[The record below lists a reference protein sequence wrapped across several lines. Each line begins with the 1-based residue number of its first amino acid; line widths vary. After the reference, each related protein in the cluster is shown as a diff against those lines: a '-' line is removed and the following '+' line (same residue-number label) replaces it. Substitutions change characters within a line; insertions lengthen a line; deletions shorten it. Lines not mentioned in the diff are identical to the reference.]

1 MDKSTLAVRGR
12 RALVA
17 LGLGLVAGGCGS
29 EGEGGSGID
38 QGGSGGKG
46 GSGGT
51 THIIP
56 MGGTSGTGQGGS
68 GGTGGPYMLPPGFT
82 PGRSG
87 GFQLG
92 DEITGTAGA
101 AGTAGTAGSNGNG
114 MGCGTTLRGVVRD
127 FRAGDEDGGHPD
139 FETFT
144 GQGDQG
150 MVDEALG
157 ADFKPVYTDD
167 DDGDTPYTT
176 TEENFDQWYVTL
188 DDVNRAYE
196 LRLSFEPQGNGLF
209 TFDSNMFFPL
219 DDEGFGNEGNN
230 HNFHFTTEVH
240 TVFRYRGGETFAF
253 TGDDDLW
260 VFINGRLAIDLG
272 GLHSAQSLEID
283 LDDEADTLGITPG
296 NDYRLELFHAE
307 RHTNESN
314 FRVDTTLEFVDC
326 GIIVPDPPR

>member
-1 MDKSTLAVRGR
+1 MDQSSLVFRAGRAVPLLG
-12 RALVA
+12 LCVA
-17 LGLGLVAGGCGS
+17 LGGCGS
-29 EGEGGSGID
+29 DSEGGGGID
-38 QGGSGGKG
+38 NGDSGGRG

-51 THIIP
+51 VIIP
-56 MGGTSGTGQGGS
+56 MGGASGNGNGGS
-68 GGTGGPYMLPPGFT
+68 GNTGGPYVLPPGFT

-87 GFQLG
+87 GYQLG
-92 DEITGTAGA
+92 DEITGTAG
-101 AGTAGTAGSNGNG
+101 TAGTGGSSGNG
-114 MGCGTTLRGVVRD
+114 MGCGTTLLGVVRD
-127 FRAGDEDGGHPD
+127 FRAGDEQGGHPD

-150 MVDEALG
+150 MVSETLG
-157 ADFKPVYTDD
+157 DDFKPVYTDD
-167 DDGDTPYTT
+167 DDGETPYTT
-176 TEENFDQWYVTL
+176 TEDNFNQWYVTL

-219 DDEGFGNEGNN
+219 DGEGFGDEGND

-240 TVFRYRGGETFAF
+240 TVFHYRGGETFSF

-272 GLHSAQSLEID
+272 GLHSAQSDEIN
-283 LDDEADTLGITPG
+283 LDDEADELGITPG
-296 NDYRLELFHAE
+296 NNYRLELFHAE
-307 RHTNESN
+307 RHTHESN